1 MPFGLLHWRGTIL
14 VTVTAQC
21 ALALGARATRTENAL
36 PSRFREI
43 IVEKRR
49 WAGGN
54 VQVFQVQ
61 LRRLV
66 LNPLVIDNQVIGNGQ
81 LIMRIATQ

>member
-14 VTVTAQC
+14 VTVAAQC
-21 ALALGARATRTENAL
+21 ALALWTRTTRTENTL

-49 WAGGN
+49 WTGGN

-61 LRRLV
+61 LRRLI